1 MDVLEAL
8 KKRGFEVVEDEGLI
22 VDTGNERIRVRC
34 KYLVI
39 KNGKKVACIDE
50 TTPNAILPAEKL
62 LKSYARIV
70 GARYALLIAGDKLA
84 VYDVVGNREVSVEDI
99 KEAEGVK
106 ARDSDFRIVAAY
118 YPLIHCSC
126 EVERC
131 ES

>member
-8 KKRGFEVVEDEGLI
+8 SRKGFEVVEDEGLI
-22 VDTGNERIRVRC
+22 VDTGSERIRVHC
-34 KYLVI
+34 KYLVV
-39 KNGKKVACIDE
+39 KNGKKIACIDE
-50 TTPNAILPAEKL
+50 TSPNAILPAEKL

-70 GARYALLIAGDKLA
+70 GARYALLVAGDKLA
-84 VYDVVGNREVSVEDI
+84 VYDVAENREVSIEDI
-99 KEAEGVK
+99 KEAGGVE
-106 ARDSDFRIVAAY
+106 ARDIDFRIVAAY